1 MRVGLEIMRALE
13 VRPKEIRATGGGA
26 SVDLWLRLQ
35 ADVYG
40 LPVHRLRIEE
50 GAAYGAALLGH
61 VAAGT
66 FASVDEAAA
75 VVRTMPEMTEPDP
88 RAIET
93 YDALYDVYRSSYRAM
108 REGMHRLSSLAGS

>member
-1 MRVGLEIMRALE
+1 MRGLE

-26 SVDLWLRLQ
+26 SADLWLRLQ

-40 LPVHRLRIEE
+40 LPVHRLQIEE

-66 FASVDEAAA
+66 FANVDEAAA
-75 VVRTMPEMTEPDP
+75 EVRTMPEVTEPDP
-88 RAIET
+88 GATQT
-93 YDALYDVYRSSYRAM
+93 YDALYDVYRSSYEAM
-108 REGMHRLSSLAGS
+108 REGMHRLTELAEQP